1 MMIKIFLVEDEIAIR
16 KGIKNSIDWEK
27 EGYEFV
33 GEAGDGEL
41 AYPMILK
48 TKPDILITDIKMPF
62 MDGLQLSKLVRKEL
76 PATKILIL
84 SGYDEFEYAK
94 EAIKLQVAEY
104 LLKPISSAKLLDV
117 QVNEFAICMGPVLW
131 QKKKGETTYSL
142 RAIPIGGFC
151 AMEGEDEESDNPR
164 AFPQKSWW
172 RRLVILAAGSF
183 MNYLAGFLAI
193 VILYTGAS
201 SYSAPIITD
210 FFEGCPLEASD
221 GLQVGDELYKIDGR
235 RVYLYSD
242 VGTLLSRNKTG
253 VYDVVVKRNGEL
265 VELPDF
271 SMKPQLYDVDG
282 VQEYKYG
289 LYFGSVP
296 GGFGTCLKYSW
307 YTSLDFAR
315 MVWMSLQDLL
325 SGLVSVSDM
334 SGPVGIVSTIS
345 EVGSQAQTV
354 RDGLES
360 VAYLGAFIAINLAVM
375 NMLPLPALDGGRI
388 FLLLVNTL
396 FTAVTKK
403 KIPAKYEAY
412 IHAAGMV
419 LLLSF
424 MAFVTFK
431 DIWKLFT

>member
-1 MMIKIFLVEDEIAIR
+1 MYILLAILMFGFLIFIH
-16 KGIKNSIDWEK
+16 
-27 EGYEFV
+27 
-33 GEAGDGEL
+33 EL
-41 AYPMILK
+41 GHFL
-48 TKPDILITDIKMPF
+48 
-62 MDGLQLSKLVRKEL
+62 
-76 PATKILIL
+76 
-84 SGYDEFEYAK
+84 
-94 EAIKLQVAEY
+94 
-104 LLKPISSAKLLDV
+104 SAKLLDV

-172 RRLVILAAGSF
+172 RRLIILAAGSF
-183 MNYLAGFLAI
+183 MNFVAGFLAI
-193 VILYTGAS
+193 VLLYTGAS
-201 SYSAPIITD
+201 GYSAPIVTD
-210 FFEGCPLEASD
+210 FFAGCPLESSD
-221 GLQVGDELYKIDGR
+221 GLQAGDELYKIDGR

-242 VGTLLSRNKTG
+242 VGMLLSRNKTG

-265 VELPDF
+265 VELHEF
-271 SMKPQLYDVDG
+271 EMKPQLYTVG
-282 VQEYKYG
+282 GQQEYKYG
-289 LYFGSVP
+289 LYFGTVP
-296 GGFGTCLKYSW
+296 GGFSNCLKYSW
-307 YTSLDFAR
+307 YTTMDFAR
-315 MVWMSLQDLL
+315 LVWMSLEDLV

-345 EVGSQAQTV
+345 EVGSQSATV
-354 RDGLES
+354 QAGLQN

-388 FLLLVNTL
+388 FLLLVNSL
-396 FTAVTKK
+396 FAAITKK

-412 IHAAGMV
+412 VHAAGMV
-419 LLLSF
+419 LLLGF

>member
-1 MMIKIFLVEDEIAIR
+1 MYILIAILMF
-16 KGIKNSIDWEK
+16 GFLIFIH
-27 EGYEFV
+27 
-33 GEAGDGEL
+33 EL
-41 AYPMILK
+41 GHFI
-48 TKPDILITDIKMPF
+48 
-62 MDGLQLSKLVRKEL
+62 
-76 PATKILIL
+76 
-84 SGYDEFEYAK
+84 
-94 EAIKLQVAEY
+94 
-104 LLKPISSAKLLDV
+104 SAKLLDV

-345 EVGSQAQTV
+345 EVGNQAQTV

-388 FLLLVNTL
+388 FLLLVNTV
-396 FTAVTKK
+396 FTAITKK
-403 KIPAKYEAY
+403 KIPAKYEGY
-412 IHAAGMV
+412 VHAAGMV
-419 LLLSF
+419 LLLAL

>member
-1 MMIKIFLVEDEIAIR
+1 MYILLAILMFGFLIFIH
-16 KGIKNSIDWEK
+16 
-27 EGYEFV
+27 
-33 GEAGDGEL
+33 EL
-41 AYPMILK
+41 GHFL
-48 TKPDILITDIKMPF
+48 
-62 MDGLQLSKLVRKEL
+62 
-76 PATKILIL
+76 
-84 SGYDEFEYAK
+84 
-94 EAIKLQVAEY
+94 
-104 LLKPISSAKLLDV
+104 SAKLLDV

-172 RRLVILAAGSF
+172 RRLIILAAGSF
-183 MNYLAGFLAI
+183 MNFVAGFLVI
-193 VILYTGAS
+193 VLLYTGAS
-201 SYSAPIITD
+201 AYSAPIVTD
-210 FFEGCPLEASD
+210 FFEGCPLESSD

-242 VGTLLSRNKTG
+242 VGMLLSRNKTG

-265 VELPDF
+265 VELHEF
-271 SMKPQLYDVDG
+271 EMKPQLYMVDG
-282 VQEYKYG
+282 QQEYKYG
-289 LYFGSVP
+289 LYFGTVP
-296 GGFGTCLKYSW
+296 GGFSNCLKYSW
-307 YTSLDFAR
+307 YTAMDFAR
-315 MVWMSLQDLL
+315 LVWMSLEDLV

-345 EVGSQAQTV
+345 EVGSQSATV
-354 RDGLES
+354 QAGLQN

-388 FLLLVNTL
+388 FLLLVNSL
-396 FTAVTKK
+396 FTAITKK

-412 IHAAGMV
+412 VHTAGMV
-419 LLLSF
+419 LLLGF

>member
-1 MMIKIFLVEDEIAIR
+1 MYILLAILMFGFLIFIH
-16 KGIKNSIDWEK
+16 
-27 EGYEFV
+27 
-33 GEAGDGEL
+33 EL
-41 AYPMILK
+41 GHFL
-48 TKPDILITDIKMPF
+48 
-62 MDGLQLSKLVRKEL
+62 
-76 PATKILIL
+76 
-84 SGYDEFEYAK
+84 
-94 EAIKLQVAEY
+94 
-104 LLKPISSAKLLDV
+104 SAKLLDV

-172 RRLVILAAGSF
+172 RRLIILAAGSF
-183 MNYLAGFLAI
+183 MNFVAGFLVI
-193 VILYTGAS
+193 VLLYTGAS
-201 SYSAPIITD
+201 AYSAPIVTD
-210 FFEGCPLEASD
+210 FFEGCPLESSD

-242 VGTLLSRNKTG
+242 VGMLLSRNKTG

-265 VELPDF
+265 VELHEF
-271 SMKPQLYDVDG
+271 EMKPQLYIVDG
-282 VQEYKYG
+282 QQEYKYG
-289 LYFGSVP
+289 LYFGTVP
-296 GGFGTCLKYSW
+296 GGFSNCLKYSW
-307 YTSLDFAR
+307 YTAMDFAR
-315 MVWMSLQDLL
+315 LVWMSLEDLV

-345 EVGSQAQTV
+345 EVGSQSATV
-354 RDGLES
+354 QAGLQN

-388 FLLLVNTL
+388 FLLLVNSL
-396 FTAVTKK
+396 FTAITKK
-403 KIPAKYEAY
+403 KISAKYEAY
-412 IHAAGMV
+412 VHAAGMV
-419 LLLSF
+419 LLLGF